1 MRRIIA
7 TTALLALAA
16 APVAAQEAIATDR
29 PDFVESSLTVGK
41 RVFQYETSAA
51 TDWTT
56 SAGVTARAIATPT
69 LLRYGITNSLEL
81 RIETDGFYH
90 AGIDGA
96 EFETGMADAAFG
108 LKWHA
113 ADAAGAVP
121 SLAFLLHGDVPT
133 GSAAFRGIGIRPSLR
148 TVGEWA
154 LPGDFAL
161 GIMPGVAY
169 DPNGGAG
176 QQWTA
181 ILGATVGRPVSDRLR
196 FFVEYAAEQLPT
208 SENGGTVALFDVG
221 SAFLITNNVQLD
233 LSYRHGLTELA
244 SDHSFAIGFSQ
255 RIR

>member
-1 MRRIIA
+1 MRSILFVA
-7 TTALLALAA
+7 AAAALVT

-41 RVFQYETSAA
+41 KVFQFETSAA

-56 SAGVTARAIATPT
+56 TAGTTARVVATPT
-69 LLRYGITNSLEL
+69 LLRYGITRTLEL
-81 RIETDGFYH
+81 RLETDGFYS
-90 AGIDGA
+90 ASADGLDTQ
-96 EFETGMADAAFG
+96 TGMADAALG

-113 ADAAGAVP
+113 LDAKGAVP

-154 LPGDFAL
+154 LPGGFGL
-161 GIMPGVAY
+161 GVMPGVAY
-169 DPNGGAG
+169 DPNGGEG

-181 ILGATVGRPVSDRLR
+181 ILGATVGRPVSERLR

-221 SAFLITNNVQLD
+221 SAFLITNDVQLD
-233 LSYRHGLTELA
+233 VSYRHGLTDLA
-244 SDHSFAIGFSQ
+244 SDHSLALGFSS
-255 RIR
+255 RFR

>member
-1 MRRIIA
+1 MSKL
-7 TTALLALAA
+7 TLSTALLLLAA

-41 RVFQYETSAA
+41 HVFQYETSAA

-56 SAGVTARAIATPT
+56 SAGITARAIATPT
-69 LLRYGITNSLEL
+69 LLRFGISNTLEL

-96 EFETGMADAAFG
+96 DFETGMADAAFG
-108 LKWHA
+108 IKWHA
-113 ADAAGAVP
+113 LDGAAATP
-121 SLAFLLHGDVPT
+121 SVAFLLHGDVPT

-148 TVGEWA
+148 AVGEWA
-154 LPGDFAL
+154 LPGQFGL

-169 DPNGGAG
+169 DPNGGVG

-181 ILGATVGRPVSDRLR
+181 ILGATVARPVSERLR

-221 SAFLITNNVQLD
+221 SAFLITNNIQLD
-233 LSYRHGLTELA
+233 LSYRHGLTDLA
-244 SDHSFAIGFSQ
+244 SDHSFALGFSQ

>member
-1 MRRIIA
+1 MHRIA
-7 TTALLALAA
+7 FASALVCFAA
-16 APVAAQEAIATDR
+16 APVAAQETIATDR

-41 RVFQYETSAA
+41 HVFQYETSAA

-69 LLRYGITNSLEL
+69 LLRFGVSNTLEL
-81 RIETDGFYH
+81 RVETDGFYH

-96 EFETGMADAAFG
+96 EGESGMADAAFG

-113 ADAAGAVP
+113 LDGEATRP

-148 TVGEWA
+148 AVGEWE
-154 LPGDFAL
+154 LPGEFAL
-161 GIMPGVAY
+161 GVMPGVAY

-181 ILGATVGRPVSDRLR
+181 ILGATVGRPVSEKLR

-208 SENGGTVALFDVG
+208 SENGGTVALLDVG
-221 SAFLITNNVQLD
+221 SAFLITSNIQLD

-244 SDHSFAIGFSQ
+244 SDHSLALGFSQ